1 MKLKAAPVAVEQT
14 SERPPRSIESLEYE
28 IKIAALELKVMR
40 ANIAN
45 NSKCLKDC
53 ISNIDSNKQ
62 YTMIDN
68 LYITGLKNIPK
79 RLYGYKFTVW
89 VTQQI
94 CRLLPCLDFDM
105 VPDYI
110 SVAHP
115 IFKDGEMTDTIIV
128 RFTHRDVRN
137 AIFFKK
143 TKIVDKSVY
152 INEQLTKRNAK
163 LLKDAKDIV
172 GTRQAWSNQCKLYAK
187 VGEDRIKIVSVDDI
201 EVLKEKK
208 RKFDSLSPE
217 EQEQLA
223 LAGQQKRRQQVA
235 DGAPTDK
242 DNQAES
248 PVSSANLDV
257 AKSKWPD
264 LAESELLAAIS
275 QYQSRKS
282 HDHSN
287 NRSNYRTNA
296 RGRGNNK
303 YASFNYGG
311 GGVDRGSRNKPPFNY
326 NRREYY
332 GRPQNYENYY

>member
-1 MKLKAAPVAVEQT
+1 MADYNQVADLIEKKLLENNDIDLKIQLNETKYEALLQEVMKLKTAPVAVEQT

-115 IFKDGEMTDTIIV
+115 IFNKDGEMTDTIIV
-128 RFTHRDVRN
+128 V
-137 AIFFKK
+137 
-143 TKIVDKSVY
+143 
-152 INEQLTKRNAK
+152 LTGMFAMQSSLRKQR
-163 LLKDAKDIV
+163 LLTNPFIS
-172 GTRQAWSNQCKLYAK
+172 T
-187 VGEDRIKIVSVDDI
+187 
-201 EVLKEKK
+201 
-208 RKFDSLSPE
+208 
-217 EQEQLA
+217 
-223 LAGQQKRRQQVA
+223 
-235 DGAPTDK
+235 
-242 DNQAES
+242 
-248 PVSSANLDV
+248 SS
-257 AKSKWPD
+257 
-264 LAESELLAAIS
+264 
-275 QYQSRKS
+275 
-282 HDHSN
+282 
-287 NRSNYRTNA
+287 
-296 RGRGNNK
+296 
-303 YASFNYGG
+303 
-311 GGVDRGSRNKPPFNY
+311 
-326 NRREYY
+326 
-332 GRPQNYENYY
+332 